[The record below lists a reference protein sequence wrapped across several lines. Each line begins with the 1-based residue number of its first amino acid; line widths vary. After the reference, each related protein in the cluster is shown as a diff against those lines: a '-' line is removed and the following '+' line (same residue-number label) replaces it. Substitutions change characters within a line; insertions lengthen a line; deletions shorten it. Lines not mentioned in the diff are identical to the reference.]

1 VKRAALVMLAALS
14 SGCGLFVTR
23 QDFDVVKAQA
33 AALDKQGR
41 DQQADIATLKTDL
54 QSTRDRLENALRA
67 NADTGSDILS
77 SKARM
82 NDLAGRIDEL
92 SHAVDEAKTNAQAAR
107 TEIDT
112 KLDAITRN
120 QAAAPTPALPPVKI
134 PADKATHF
142 QAVEGAVAQKDWPL
156 VRTLGH
162 EYVTRYPADDKADD
176 VQFLLGDAD
185 LQDNRPTSSLGELN
199 KLLKVYPHSDK
210 LDRTLFDMGEAYLE
224 LHDCGN
230 AKLAFV
236 SVEQRFSRLKIG
248 ADARARLAAIEHPA
262 PGMCAPQ
269 P

>member
-1 VKRAALVMLAALS
+1 MKRALLVLLAALEG
-14 SGCGLFVTR
+14 GCGLFVTR

-33 AALDKQGR
+33 AALDKQGK
-41 DQQADIATLKTDL
+41 DQQADLAAMKAELQAT
-54 QSTRDRLENALRA
+54 RERLENALRA

-92 SHAVDEAKTNAQAAR
+92 SHAVEEAKTNAQAAR

-112 KLDAITRN
+112 KLDAITRT
-120 QAAAPTPALPPVKI
+120 QSAAPTPALPPVKI
-134 PADKATHF
+134 PPDKAAHF
-142 QAVEGAVAQKDWPL
+142 QAVEGAFAQKDWPL

-162 EYVTRYPADDKADD
+162 EYVTRYPVDEHADD

-224 LHDCGN
+224 LHDCVN
-230 AKLAFV
+230 AKLAFAAV
-236 SVEQRFSRLKIG
+236 DQRFSKVKIG
-248 ADARARLAAIEHPA
+248 AEARARIQSIDHPA
-262 PGMCAPQ
+262 AGMCAPQ

>member
-1 VKRAALVMLAALS
+1 VALLAALS

-23 QDFDVVKAQA
+23 QDFDVVKAQS
-33 AALDKQGR
+33 AALDKQAH
-41 DQQADIATLKTDL
+41 DQQADLVALKAEL
-54 QSTRDRLENALRA
+54 QTTRERLENALRA
-67 NADTGSDILS
+67 NADTGSDLLS

-92 SHAVDEAKTNAQAAR
+92 SHSVEEAKTNAQAAR
-107 TEIDT
+107 TEIDA
-112 KLDAITRN
+112 KLDAITRT
-120 QAAAPTPALPPVKI
+120 QQAAPTPAPPPVKI
-134 PADKATHF
+134 PPDKATHF
-142 QAVEGAVAQKDWPL
+142 QAVEGAFTQKDWPL

-162 EYVTRYPADDKADD
+162 EYVTRYPTDDHADD

-224 LHDCGN
+224 LHDCAN
-230 AKLAFV
+230 AKLAFGA
-236 SVEQRFSRLKIG
+236 VEQRFAKQKIG
-248 ADARARLAAIEHPA
+248 GDARARIQSIDHPA